1 MSGGSNF
8 NHTVITSDGAGLV
21 RRAQKEEKK
30 LVFVKAVSSLKFENL
45 RGDLVHKSRE
55 WFESIEGTVSAVQAK
70 DGIFQIALSFKQAPS
85 AVTLK
90 SIGVMAKLVG
100 DNDADAVVFAIA
112 SDDNSQFVVDTS
124 STSIVLVMDLPV
136 RLNPSNCD
144 SYGTIPG
151 GGGGGGGE
159 YVTPSQLEDA
169 IEGCV
174 ASGEYDSNTHNIYLK
189 NSDGTILSTIDASD
203 FIVDGMVESVTIEDG
218 KLIISFNTESG
229 KEDIEIPISDIFDAS
244 NYYTK
249 DECDQT
255 FLTSSDL
262 EGYALTSEIPT
273 NLSELTNDVG
283 YITSASLPA
292 VNNAA
297 LTIKKNSD
305 DVGTTFTANASSDVT
320 ANLGL
325 HAVATSGSYT
335 DLTDKPSIP
344 TVNNATLT
352 IQKNGTDVSTF
363 TANASSDVTANITVP
378 TNTSDLY
385 NDSDFITSSALSDY
399 ALTSSLGSAAYKGV
413 DTSISSSSTDNK
425 VPTSLAVY
433 SYIDAQGFLTQ
444 HQSLAGCVAS
454 GEYDSVNHN
463 IYLKNSSNT
472 VLSTIDCSAFIV
484 DGMVEDVEIENGYLV
499 ISFNTDAGK
508 QDISIPLTDI
518 FNPANYY
525 TKTECDNTFLSSA
538 DLDDYALKS
547 EIPTATSDLTN
558 DSGFITS
565 ADLSGYAQTAD
576 LGGAAYKGVDTSI
589 GGSPTNDNVPT
600 SLAVTTWVGN
610 QGFLTSHQSLAG
622 CVASG
627 EYVSADHNILLKN
640 SSGTVLSTIDASA
653 FIKDGMVDTVAISN
667 GYLVITFNTDAGKQ
681 PISIALSD
689 IFDPSNYYTKTQV
702 DSGFMTTGTDQL
714 ALTGRKTWASNI
726 REDNV
731 IKSSSMSLNP
741 SDVAN
746 NIYPSIVI
754 IREVTD
760 TTTQESTAK
769 RSQISSH
776 GSMSVSYTSSTSDEY
791 EPVPGGGAETYNPT
805 KTDYSATLFADGGS
819 TVSALSSTA
828 TSVVM
833 EDIENPGYYTLETTE
848 VKNIST
854 LKPNSLKIEQTTKVD
869 NVESLAKKTTELD
882 NNHLNIE
889 EDDSSGNTVKY
900 AEFSPSEVEIQYL
913 PGYKEASLSAAN
925 GELVITHNGSGS
937 TNTTSLSVTGG
948 LDVNSAITAHPTN
961 GFKHNGSGGAYAS
974 LDATDGLKILGATG
988 TTIRQIDKMGLLM
1001 GNLRVYWS
1009 DVPIQFKENNSAY
1022 EVVTYG
1028 SSAVVSKIKKT
1039 YVTQVYV
1046 YEENGDLKCS
1056 TQAEGSGEWSAYTV
1070 MDANNPKYIVPNRL
1084 QLIFDS
1090 SSKLSAVRLIGS
1102 ITFSTLCSF
1111 KLLVPQS
1118 GSFSMIQGTLFV
1130 GQGSSNHVDYTLS
1143 TPVELAHEDLVIC
1156 EAEFMPCNFIAPVD
1170 PE

>member
-1 MSGGSNF
+1 MSGSNF
-8 NHTVITSDGAGLV
+8 HNTVITSDGAGLV

-30 LVFVKAVSSLKFENL
+30 IVFVKAISSTKFESL
-45 RGDLVHKSRE
+45 RGDLVHKDRN
-55 WFESIEGTVSAVQAK
+55 WFESIEGSVIAVQAK
-70 DGIFQIALSFKQAPS
+70 DGIFQTALSFKQAPS

-100 DNDADAVVFAIA
+100 DTDADAVVFAIA
-112 SDDNSQFVVDTS
+112 SDDNSLFVVDTS
-124 STSIVLVMDLPV
+124 NTSIVLVMDLPV

-174 ASGEYDSNTHNIYLK
+174 ASGEYDSDSHNIYLK

-249 DECDQT
+249 SECDST
-255 FLTSSDL
+255 FLTSADL
-262 EGYALTSEIPT
+262 DGYALSSDIPT

-292 VNNAA
+292 VNNAT

-335 DLTDKPSIP
+335 DLTDKPTIP

-352 IQKNGTDVSTF
+352 IQKNGADVGTF

-425 VPTSLAVY
+425 VPTSLTVY

-444 HQSLAGCVAS
+444 
-454 GEYDSVNHN
+454 
-463 IYLKNSSNT
+463 
-472 VLSTIDCSAFIV
+472 
-484 DGMVEDVEIENGYLV
+484 
-499 ISFNTDAGK
+499 
-508 QDISIPLTDI
+508 
-518 FNPANYY
+518 
-525 TKTECDNTFLSSA
+525 
-538 DLDDYALKS
+538 
-547 EIPTATSDLTN
+547 
-558 DSGFITS
+558 
-565 ADLSGYAQTAD
+565 
-576 LGGAAYKGVDTSI
+576 
-589 GGSPTNDNVPT
+589 
-600 SLAVTTWVGN
+600 
-610 QGFLTSHQSLAG
+610 HQSLAG

-653 FIKDGMVDTVAISN
+653 FIKDGMVDTVTISN

-714 ALTGRKTWASNI
+714 ALTGRKTWSSNI

-741 SDVAN
+741 SNVAN
-746 NIYPSIVI
+746 NAYPSIVL

-760 TTTQESTAK
+760 TTTQESTVK
-769 RSQISSH
+769 SSRILSH

-848 VKNIST
+848 IKNIST

-869 NVESLAKKTTELD
+869 NVESLVKSTTTLD
-882 NNHLNIE
+882 LNHINIQH
-889 EDDSSGNTVKY
+889 DDANGNTVKY
-900 AEFSPSEVEIQYL
+900 AEFSPSEVEIQYM
-913 PGYKEASLSAAN
+913 PGYKEASLSAEN

-1009 DVPIQFKENNSAY
+1009 DVPIQFKTNANAY
-1022 EVVTYG
+1022 EVLTYG
-1028 SSAVVSKIKKT
+1028 SQATTSRIKKT
-1039 YVTQVYV
+1039 YITQVYV
-1046 YEENGDLKCS
+1046 SEENNTLKCS
-1056 TQAEGSGEWSAYTV
+1056 TQFDGDSSWSASTV
-1070 MDANNPKYIVPNRL
+1070 MDELTPKDIVQNRL
-1084 QLIFDS
+1084 KLIFDS
-1090 SSKLSAVRLIGS
+1090 SSKLTAIRLVGS
-1102 ITFSTLCSF
+1102 ISFCTLCTF

-1118 GSFSMIQGTLFV
+1118 GSYSMIHGMLYVEPGTV
-1130 GQGSSNHVDYTLS
+1130 NTADYTLS
-1143 TPVELAHEDLVIC
+1143 TPVELADGDLMIC
-1156 EAEFMPCNFIAPVD
+1156 EAEFMPCSFTSPV
-1170 PE
+1170 PEPEPEP

>member
-1 MSGGSNF
+1 MSGSNF
-8 NHTVITSDGAGLV
+8 HHTVITSAGAELL
-21 RRAQKEEKK
+21 RRAQAEEKK
-30 LVFVKAVSSLKFENL
+30 IVFVKAISSEKFESL
-45 RGDLVHKSRE
+45 RGDLVHKDRS
-55 WFESIEGTVSAVQAK
+55 WFESIEGSVSAVQAK
-70 DGIFQIALSFKQAPS
+70 DGIFQTALSFKQAPS
-85 AVTLK
+85 VVTLK
-90 SIGVMAKLVG
+90 SIGVMAKVVG
-100 DNDADAVVFAIA
+100 DNDADAVVFAVA
-112 SDDNSQFVVDTS
+112 SDDNAQFVVDTS
-124 STSIVLVMDLPV
+124 NTSIVLVMDLPV
-136 RLNPSNCD
+136 RINASNCD

-151 GGGGGGGE
+151 GGGGGGGDE

-174 ASGEYDSNTHNIYLK
+174 ASGEYDSDSHNIYLK
-189 NSDGTILSTIDASD
+189 NGDGDILSTIDASD

-218 KLIISFNTESG
+218 YLIISFNTASG

-249 DECDQT
+249 EECNST
-255 FLTSSDL
+255 FLTSADL
-262 EGYALTSEIPT
+262 NGYALSSEIPT
-273 NLSELTNDVG
+273 KLSELNNDVG

-292 VNNAA
+292 VNNAT
-297 LTIKKNSD
+297 LTIKKNGD
-305 DVGTTFTANASSDVT
+305 DSGTTFTANASSDVT

-385 NDSDFITSSALSDY
+385 NDSGFITSSALSDY

-484 DGMVEDVEIENGYLV
+484 DGMVDNVVISNGNLV

-508 QDISIPLTDI
+508 QDISIPLT
-518 FNPANYY
+518 
-525 TKTECDNTFLSSA
+525 S
-538 DLDDYALKS
+538 
-547 EIPTATSDLTN
+547 
-558 DSGFITS
+558 
-565 ADLSGYAQTAD
+565 
-576 LGGAAYKGVDTSI
+576 
-589 GGSPTNDNVPT
+589 
-600 SLAVTTWVGN
+600 
-610 QGFLTSHQSLAG
+610 
-622 CVASG
+622 
-627 EYVSADHNILLKN
+627 
-640 SSGTVLSTIDASA
+640 
-653 FIKDGMVDTVAISN
+653 
-667 GYLVITFNTDAGKQ
+667 
-681 PISIALSD
+681 

-702 DSGFMTTGTDQL
+702 DSGFMTTGTNQL

-746 NIYPSIVI
+746 NVYPSIVLT
-754 IREVTD
+754 REVTD

-769 RSQISSH
+769 SSQIYSH

-791 EPVPGGGAETYNPT
+791 EPVPGGGTETYNPS
-805 KTDYSATLFADGGS
+805 KTDYSATLFAGGGS
-819 TVSALSSTA
+819 TISALSATA

-848 VKNIST
+848 IKDIST
-854 LKPNSLKIEQTTKVD
+854 LKPDSLKIEQTTKE
-869 NVESLAKKTTELD
+869 NGVESLVKKTTTLD
-882 NNHLNIE
+882 LNHINIQH
-889 EDDSSGNTVKY
+889 DDANGDTVKY
-900 AEFSPSEVEIQYL
+900 AEFSPSEIEIQSL
-913 PGYKEASLSAAN
+913 PGYNEALLSASN
-925 GELVITHNGSGS
+925 GELVINYYDSGVQHQ
-937 TNTTSLSVTGG
+937 TLLTATDGLSV
-948 LDVNSAITAHPTN
+948 DSVITAHPTN
-961 GFKHNGSGGAYAS
+961 GFKHSGSGGAYVS
-974 LDATDGLKILGATG
+974 LDADNGLKIIGATG
-988 TTIRQIDKMGLLM
+988 AAVREIDKMGLLM

-1009 DVPIQFKENNSAY
+1009 DVPIYFKENNNTY

-1028 SSAVVSKIKKT
+1028 SSAVVSKFKKT

-1084 QLIFDS
+1084 QLIFDA

-1102 ITFSTLCSF
+1102 ISLATLCSF

-1118 GSFSMIQGTLFV
+1118 GTYSMIQGTLYV
-1130 GQGSSNHVDYTLS
+1130 DQGTANHSDYTLS

-1156 EAEFMPCNFIAPVD
+1156 ESEFMPCNFIAPVD

>member
-30 LVFVKAVSSLKFENL
+30 LVFVKAVSSQKFENL

-55 WFESIEGTVSAVQAK
+55 WFESIDGTVSAVQAK
-70 DGIFQIALSFKQAPS
+70 DGIFQIALSFKQASS

-151 GGGGGGGE
+151 GGGGGSGE

-174 ASGEYDSNTHNIYLK
+174 ASGEYDSDSHNIYLK

-203 FIVDGMVESVTIEDG
+203 FIVDGMVENVTIEDG

-305 DVGTTFTANASSDVT
+305 DVGTTFTANASTDVT

-325 HAVATSGSYT
+325 HAVATSGSYN
-335 DLTDKPSIP
+335 DLSNKPFIP

-352 IQKNGTDVSTF
+352 IQKNGANVSTF

-385 NDSDFITSSALSDY
+385 NDSGFITSSALSDY

-454 GEYDSVNHN
+454 GEY
-463 IYLKNSSNT
+463 
-472 VLSTIDCSAFIV
+472 
-484 DGMVEDVEIENGYLV
+484 
-499 ISFNTDAGK
+499 
-508 QDISIPLTDI
+508 
-518 FNPANYY
+518 
-525 TKTECDNTFLSSA
+525 
-538 DLDDYALKS
+538 
-547 EIPTATSDLTN
+547 
-558 DSGFITS
+558 
-565 ADLSGYAQTAD
+565 
-576 LGGAAYKGVDTSI
+576 
-589 GGSPTNDNVPT
+589 
-600 SLAVTTWVGN
+600 
-610 QGFLTSHQSLAG
+610 
-622 CVASG
+622 
-627 EYVSADHNILLKN
+627 VSADHNILLKN
-640 SSGTVLSTIDASA
+640 SSGMVVSTIDASA
-653 FIKDGMVDTVAISN
+653 FIKDGMVDTVTISN

-702 DSGFMTTGTDQL
+702 DNGFVTTNTAQNI
-714 ALTGRKTWASNI
+714 TGVKTWSSHITEDDVFKIGSLTLNPSNVASNI
-726 REDNV
+726 
-731 IKSSSMSLNP
+731 
-741 SDVAN
+741 
-746 NIYPSIVI
+746 YPFIALTRGI
-754 IREVTD
+754 TD
-760 TTTQESTAK
+760 TITQESTVQS
-769 RSQISSH
+769 SQIFSH
-776 GSMSVSYTSSTSDEY
+776 GSMSVSRTSKTSDEY
-791 EPVPGGGAETYNPT
+791 EPVPGGGTETYNPS
-805 KTDYSATLFADGGS
+805 KTVYSATLYADS
-819 TVSALSSTA
+819 ATLSALSTTI
-828 TSVVM
+828 TSVVV
-833 EDIENPGYYTLETTE
+833 EDVENPGYYTLETTSVE
-848 VKNIST
+848 KRGDLGATKLTI
-854 LKPNSLKIEQTTKVD
+854 KQTTKVD

-882 NNHLNIE
+882 NIHLNIE

-974 LDATDGLKILGATG
+974 LDATNGLKILGATG

-1001 GNLRVYWS
+1001 GPLRVYWS
-1009 DVPIQFKENNSAY
+1009 DVPVQFKTNNDAY
-1022 EVVTYG
+1022 EVLTYG
-1028 SSAVVSKIKKT
+1028 SQATTSRIKKT
-1039 YVTQVYV
+1039 YITQVYV
-1046 YEENGDLKCS
+1046 YEENATLKCS
-1056 TQAEGSGEWSAYTV
+1056 SQFDGGSWSAYTA
-1070 MDANNPKYIVPNRL
+1070 MNASTPKEIVSNRL
-1084 QLIFDS
+1084 RLIFDN
-1090 SSKLSAVRLIGS
+1090 SSKLVAVRLIGS
-1102 ITFSTLCSF
+1102 VAFCTLCTF

-1118 GSFSMIQGTLFV
+1118 GSYSMIHGMLYVEPGT
-1130 GQGSSNHVDYTLS
+1130 SNYSDYTLS
-1143 TPVELAHEDLVIC
+1143 TPVELAHEDLLIC
-1156 EAEFMPCNFIAPVD
+1156 EAEFMPCSFTT
-1170 PE
+1170 PEEPE

>member
-30 LVFVKAVSSLKFENL
+30 LVFVKAVSSQKFESL
-45 RGDLVHKSRE
+45 RGDLVHKSKD
-55 WFESIEGTVSAVQAK
+55 WFESIEGSVIAVQAK
-70 DGIFQIALSFKQAPS
+70 DGIFQTALSFKQAPS
-85 AVTLK
+85 VVTLK

-136 RLNPSNCD
+136 RINASNCD

-292 VNNAA
+292 VNNAT

-305 DVGTTFTANASSDVT
+305 DVGTTFTANSSTDVT

-325 HAVATSGSYT
+325 HAVATSGSYN
-335 DLTDKPSIP
+335 DLSNKPSIP

-352 IQKNGTDVSTF
+352 IQKNGVDLNSF
-363 TANASSDVTANITVP
+363 TANASTDVTANILVP

-385 NDSDFITSSALSDY
+385 NDSGFITSSALSDY

-454 GEYDSVNHN
+454 GEY
-463 IYLKNSSNT
+463 
-472 VLSTIDCSAFIV
+472 
-484 DGMVEDVEIENGYLV
+484 
-499 ISFNTDAGK
+499 
-508 QDISIPLTDI
+508 
-518 FNPANYY
+518 
-525 TKTECDNTFLSSA
+525 
-538 DLDDYALKS
+538 
-547 EIPTATSDLTN
+547 
-558 DSGFITS
+558 
-565 ADLSGYAQTAD
+565 
-576 LGGAAYKGVDTSI
+576 
-589 GGSPTNDNVPT
+589 
-600 SLAVTTWVGN
+600 
-610 QGFLTSHQSLAG
+610 
-622 CVASG
+622 
-627 EYVSADHNILLKN
+627 VSADHNILLKN

-653 FIKDGMVDTVAISN
+653 FIKDGMVDTVTISN

-791 EPVPGGGAETYNPT
+791 EPVPGGDTETYNPT

-848 VKNIST
+848 IKNIST

-869 NVESLAKKTTELD
+869 NVESLVKSTTTLD
-882 NNHLNIE
+882 LNHINIQH
-889 EDDSSGNTVKY
+889 DDANGNTVKY
-900 AEFSPSEVEIQYL
+900 AEFSPSEVEIQYM
-913 PGYKEASLSAAN
+913 PGYKEALLSAAN

-937 TNTTSLSVTGG
+937 TNTTSLSVTSG

-1001 GNLRVYWS
+1001 GNLRIYWS
-1009 DVPIQFKENNSAY
+1009 DVPVQFKENNSAY

-1028 SSAVVSKIKKT
+1028 SSAVVSKLKKT

>member
-30 LVFVKAVSSLKFENL
+30 LVFVKAVSSQKFESL
-45 RGDLVHKSRE
+45 RGDLVHKSKD
-55 WFESIEGTVSAVQAK
+55 WFESIEGSVIAVQAK
-70 DGIFQIALSFKQAPS
+70 DGIFQTALSFKQAPS
-85 AVTLK
+85 VVTLK

-136 RLNPSNCD
+136 RINASNCD

-169 IEGCV
+169 LEGCV
-174 ASGEYDSNTHNIYLK
+174 ASG
-189 NSDGTILSTIDASD
+189 SD

-292 VNNAA
+292 VNNAT

-305 DVGTTFTANASSDVT
+305 DVGTTFTANSSTDVT

-325 HAVATSGSYT
+325 HAVATSGSYN
-335 DLTDKPSIP
+335 DLSNKPSIP

-352 IQKNGTDVSTF
+352 IQKNGVDLNSF
-363 TANASSDVTANITVP
+363 TANASTDVTANILVP

-385 NDSDFITSSALSDY
+385 NDSGFITSSALSDY

-454 GEYDSVNHN
+454 GEY
-463 IYLKNSSNT
+463 
-472 VLSTIDCSAFIV
+472 
-484 DGMVEDVEIENGYLV
+484 
-499 ISFNTDAGK
+499 
-508 QDISIPLTDI
+508 
-518 FNPANYY
+518 
-525 TKTECDNTFLSSA
+525 
-538 DLDDYALKS
+538 
-547 EIPTATSDLTN
+547 
-558 DSGFITS
+558 
-565 ADLSGYAQTAD
+565 
-576 LGGAAYKGVDTSI
+576 
-589 GGSPTNDNVPT
+589 
-600 SLAVTTWVGN
+600 
-610 QGFLTSHQSLAG
+610 
-622 CVASG
+622 
-627 EYVSADHNILLKN
+627 VSADHNILLKN

-653 FIKDGMVDTVAISN
+653 FIKDGMVDTVTISN

-791 EPVPGGGAETYNPT
+791 EPVPGGDTETYNPT

-848 VKNIST
+848 IKNIST

-869 NVESLAKKTTELD
+869 NVESLVKSTTTLD
-882 NNHLNIE
+882 LNHINIQH
-889 EDDSSGNTVKY
+889 DDANGNTVKY
-900 AEFSPSEVEIQYL
+900 AEFSPSEVEIQYM
-913 PGYKEASLSAAN
+913 PGYKEALLSAAN

-937 TNTTSLSVTGG
+937 TNTTSLSVTSG

-1001 GNLRVYWS
+1001 GPLRVYWS
-1009 DVPIQFKENNSAY
+1009 DVPVQFKTNNDAY
-1022 EVVTYG
+1022 EVLTYG
-1028 SSAVVSKIKKT
+1028 SQATTSRIKKT
-1039 YVTQVYV
+1039 YITQVYV
-1046 YEENGDLKCS
+1046 YEENATLKCS
-1056 TQAEGSGEWSAYTV
+1056 SQFDGGTWSAYTA
-1070 MDANNPKYIVPNRL
+1070 MNASTPKEIVSNRL
-1084 QLIFDS
+1084 RLIFDN
-1090 SSKLSAVRLIGS
+1090 SSKLVAVRLIGS
-1102 ITFSTLCSF
+1102 VAFCTLCTF

-1118 GSFSMIQGTLFV
+1118 GSYSMIHGMLYAEPGT
-1130 GQGSSNHVDYTLS
+1130 STYSDYILS
-1143 TPVELAHEDLVIC
+1143 TPVELAHEDLLIC
-1156 EAEFMPCNFIAPVD
+1156 EAEFMPCSFTT
-1170 PE
+1170 PEEPE